1 MNLSQAYQ
9 GWQQMQENRELYKK
23 TREAFR
29 KAWFTLPTN
38 KPCSYYTKE
47 VLGTALA
54 ETRVIESDK
63 AKAASVMVHVLT
75 FAHWAEPKFNPEPD
89 FEYGDLMEYTKGPL
103 ADPSKVASKREQDD
117 DGINPAEREQPR
129 CEDGMIAPKPEGTTT
144 KPPQESSDTLKVREF
159 MSVPELDIKRI
170 ETNTVPE
177 PCDEHG
183 KALPADEPTVRVK
196 PEALARRKAELKARK
211 SETKTEEDM
220 EQKKTRGK
228 QPKPVAQLD
237 AKTLQVIKVWSS
249 RSEAERELG
258 ACNLDRAINRK
269 RMSAGF
275 FWCSPED
282 AEGFQPNPLSKY
294 APKTQPKKQTN
305 AEKQQAKVKN
315 NFPTA
320 VATLAPTPKPDDAP
334 NVTNDNQRGTA
345 AHEALEV
352 FTDDELLEELD
363 RRGWQGE
370 LRKVQI
376 VTIGTK

>member
-9 GWQQMQENRELYKK
+9 GWQQMQENRELYKN

-103 ADPSKVASKREQDD
+103 ADPSR
-117 DGINPAEREQPR
+117 
-129 CEDGMIAPKPEGTTT
+129 IAPKPEGTTT
-144 KPPQESSDTLKVREF
+144 EPPQESSDALKVREF
-159 MSVPELDIKRI
+159 MSVHEMDIKRI

-183 KALPADEPTVRVK
+183 NALPADEPTVRVK

-211 SETKTEEDM
+211 SETKTKKNMDE
-220 EQKKTRGK
+220 KKTRGK
-228 QPKPVAQLD
+228 QSRKICQID
-237 AKTLQVIKVWSS
+237 AETLQVIKTYDSC
-249 RSEAERELG
+249 SEGCRAAG
-258 ACNLDRAINRK
+258 VKNIDRAIK
-269 RMSAGF
+269 RLQLAGGYY
-275 FWCSPED
+275 WQYPED
-282 AEGFQPNPLSKY
+282 VATFADRLAAKRTASKQ
-294 APKTQPKKQTN
+294 AKPKVQSAKPKTQV
-305 AEKQQAKVKN
+305 EH
-315 NFPTA
+315 
-320 VATLAPTPKPDDAP
+320 KPSPSTGDAQY
-334 NVTNDNQRGTA
+334 VLNDNQRGTA

-376 VTIGTK
+376 VTIGTGNESPSTGATGRQRP

>member
-1 MNLSQAYQ
+1 MTLKQAFTIWAYSP
-9 GWQQMQENRELYKK
+9 GNTVLAAKS
-23 TREAFR
+23 REAVQR
-29 KAWFTLPTN
+29 VLMKKWNDIGLEQFTEQFCRRIFYQST
-38 KPCSYYTKE
+38 
-47 VLGTALA
+47 
-54 ETRVIESDK
+54 ESLELK
-63 AKAASVMVHVLT
+63 VKAASILVYVLQWGSDNGHCQRPT
-75 FAHWAEPKFNPEPD
+75 FTLAIAREEHERAEKDKSQQAEGIVLPTLAE
-89 FEYGDLMEYTKGPL
+89 MKG
-103 ADPSKVASKREQDD
+103 
-117 DGINPAEREQPR
+117 
-129 CEDGMIAPKPEGTTT
+129 
-144 KPPQESSDTLKVREF
+144 ESVY
-159 MSVPELDIKRI
+159 M
-170 ETNTVPE
+170 
-177 PCDEHG
+177 
-183 KALPADEPTVRVK
+183 PADEPTVRVK
-196 PEALARRKAELKARK
+196 PEALAKRKAELKARK
-211 SETKTEEDM
+211 SETKTEKNMDE
-220 EQKKTRGK
+220 KKTRGK

-315 NFPTA
+315 NFPTD
-320 VATLAPTPKPDDAP
+320 VATLAPTPKSGDATDVP
-334 NVTNDNQRGTA
+334 NDNQRGTA

-352 FTDDELLEELD
+352 FTDDELMEELD

-370 LRKVQI
+370 LRKIQI